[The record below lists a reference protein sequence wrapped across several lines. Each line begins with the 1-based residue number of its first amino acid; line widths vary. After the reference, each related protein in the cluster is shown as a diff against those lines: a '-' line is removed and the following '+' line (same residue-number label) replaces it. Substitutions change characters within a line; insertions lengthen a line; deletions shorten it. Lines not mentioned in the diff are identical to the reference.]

1 MILHYNTNVQSAN
14 GAWAMLKMYGGDVPE
29 GEGEEEPALLLD
41 LEESSSDEESVGEEE
56 ATDGPGSRRERRT
69 GAQFGPGREER
80 VERADVMTMQEVKMT
95 EKEAKCFI
103 KWAGLR
109 GYYVYSVP
117 GPTYRGRWGELRASG
132 GLYTL
137 VCKTIVLEL
146 VHSASR
152 GKAAVLTVQV
162 AGWLVT
168 NCYTSPEAWARV
180 DLSSLLQEQI
190 VMLKTG
196 EVRSSWITL
205 GDFNDSVGSSPAATA
220 LHMANGEEVPL
231 EAVEGGEASRWGGR
245 EAIDWAFTNRREL
258 VSRRAYTAAKIA
270 DRRSSD
276 CDTKWKEGD

>member
-1 MILHYNTNVQSAN
+1 MILHYNANVQSAN
-14 GAWAMLKMYGGDVPE
+14 GAWAMLKMYGGEVPE

-41 LEESSSDEESVGEEE
+41 PVESSSEEDSGGEE
-56 ATDGPGSRRERRT
+56 ATTEGRRDQRGERT
-69 GAQFGPGREER
+69 GAQVGQGKEEK

-109 GYYVYSVP
+109 GHSVYSVP

-137 VCKTIVLEL
+137 VCKTIVQEL

-196 EVRSSWITL
+196 KVRSSWITL
-205 GDFNDSVGSSPAATA
+205 GDFNDSVASSPAATA
-220 LHMANGEEVPL
+220 P
-231 EAVEGGEASRWGGR
+231 R
-245 EAIDWAFTNRREL
+245 
-258 VSRRAYTAAKIA
+258 
-270 DRRSSD
+270 
-276 CDTKWKEGD
+276 